1 MLKRVH
7 SAFYWTK
14 DMDEAVA
21 FYRDVLGLDLTARFG
36 EDWSEFDVGGSRVAL
51 HGSRG
56 MAPPNEGATVVFE
69 VDDLDATMRA
79 LQGRGVRFEGEV
91 TEVPESGRFVSLRDP
106 AGNLVQMFEPSSEA
120 HH

>member
-14 DMDEAVA
+14 DMDEAVG
-21 FYRDVLGLDLTARFG
+21 FYRDVLGLDLRARYG
-36 EDWSEFDVGGSRVAL
+36 EDWTEFAIDGSTIAI

-56 MAPPNEGATVVFE
+56 TAPPNEGATVVFE

-79 LQGRGVRFEGEV
+79 LTVRGVMFEGEV
-91 TEVPESGRFVSLRDP
+91 TEVPDAGRFVSLRDP
-106 AGNLVQMFEPSSEA
+106 AGNLVQLYEPEQ
-120 HH
+120 H